1 LLTCRLRLAGGA
13 GGDGLATASAL
24 PATTAISFLAAV
36 ASGVLLLLLLLQLEE
51 LLLMAAL
58 L

>member
-1 LLTCRLRLAGGA
+1 LAGGA
-13 GGDGLATASAL
+13 GSDGLATASAL
-24 PATTAISFLAAV
+24 PAAQPPLSWLQR
-36 ASGVLLLLLLLQLEE
+36 ASGVLLLLLLLQLKE